1 MNVKNINVILFILIF
16 CLGCN
21 KTTTETNWSDYRSD
35 LSASDFKE
43 AIIGKWKSVFE
54 APPGKE
60 NIEYL
65 ELSRTGKAKIVIKK
79 NGDRKTIAGDYS
91 INFPRPPVKG
101 SVTLAELIIEKSN
114 GNIILS
120 RVSFGLHNGVSAT
133 DILLK
138 IDKEP
143 YGTLKKTINTDFGFE
158 IILF

>member
-21 KTTTETNWSDYRSD
+21 KTPTQIDWSDYRGY
-35 LSASDFKE
+35 LSASDFKK

-54 APPGKE
+54 APGKE

-79 NGDRKTIAGDYS
+79 NGDRITIAGDYS
-91 INFPRPPVKG
+91 INFPRPPEEG
-101 SVTLAELIIEKSN
+101 IYTFAELIIEKSN

-120 RVSFGLHNGVSAT
+120 RVYFGSHDGVSAT
-133 DILLK
+133 DILLRNNG
-138 IDKEP
+138 EP
-143 YGTLKKTINTDFGFE
+143 HLALKKTINTDFGFE